1 MNEPFLLKQDDLL
14 IVDIWRRL
22 LIALNN
28 DFDYFIISNCV
39 IFFQVIAL
47 LPNIE

>member
-14 IVDIWRRL
+14 IVDIWRL